1 MKQTIYTAQLSIHQS
16 IDQSINLSIHRNEW
30 QEWKVEGFVQC
41 IGMARAYI
49 LRFKVILMSIVSRH
63 PEHMDQQQAHASR
76 SPGLTRTRWTWQSR
90 GKLYKSKGSLNR
102 PQDAA
107 RVCNSSN
114 LRHRV
119 QNGSEYLG
127 IWKQQIFPKS
137 SIPALSLL
145 GLLKVTPLAT
155 ATSPFLSCRH
165 FPQHFL
171 RWKCHRDD
179 WTWTGRKWFRNS
191 KQPGLLI

>member
-1 MKQTIYTAQLSIHQS
+1 
-16 IDQSINLSIHRNEW
+16 
-30 QEWKVEGFVQC
+30 
-41 IGMARAYI
+41 MARV
-49 LRFKVILMSIVSRH
+49 KSRGICSMH
-63 PEHMDQQQAHASR
+63 RDGQGLHFGIQSHSHVYRLSASR
-76 SPGLTRTRWTWQSR
+76 THGPTAGPCISFAWFDSDMTRWTWQSR
-90 GKLYKSKGSLNR
+90 GKLYKSRGSLNR

-127 IWKQQIFPKS
+127 IWKQQIFPRS